1 MIELIIL
8 LAGMILWRMEIIQ
21 AYIGTQPSLA
31 LSFGFILLFAF
42 LFGQRISRYKLPQ
55 ITGFI
60 LAGILGG
67 PYLLGFLSH
76 ADVQTLQIFDGLA
89 LSLIALIA
97 GGEMRI
103 SRLRE
108 QLKAI
113 FNLVLW
119 QTVFIIGGFIL
130 IGFLLPLRVFQEQ
143 IGYFAPLP
151 FFLMLG
157 TLATATSPSTTIA
170 VITETRAKG
179 RLTDLILGTAVVKDF
194 VVILLFAFS
203 LSLVKSWVAGAGG
216 GPGLDWKVIFRIL
229 EEVGGSLLLGVV
241 IGGGLVLYLK
251 YIQREVT
258 VFILSIAFFSY
269 EISHSLGFHPLLICL
284 LAGFIVENYS
294 PYGTN
299 LIKAIEKVALPIFVI
314 FFAISGASLD
324 MGALRKSWLLALA
337 IVLVR
342 GGLKFLG
349 TFSGAKL
356 SQADRGVSRWGWAG
370 FISQAG
376 VTLGMAVIIE
386 KEIPLWGA
394 HLKALILAVIA
405 LNQIIG
411 PILLQKL
418 LVKSG
423 EAGQKQL

>member
-1 MIELIIL
+1 MIELLIL
-8 LAGMILWRMEIIQ
+8 LAGMLLWRSEIIQ
-21 AYIGTQPSLA
+21 FSLGLQSSLA

-42 LFGQRISRYKLPQ
+42 LVGQRVARFQLPQ

-76 ADVQTLQIFDGLA
+76 HDVQTLQIFDGLA

-97 GGEMRI
+97 GGEMRL
-103 SRLRE
+103 SRLKQ
-108 QLKAI
+108 QLRAI
-113 FNLVLW
+113 FHLVFW
-119 QTVFIIGGFIL
+119 QTFFIIGGFIM
-130 IGFLLPLRVFQEQ
+130 IGFLLPLKIFHQQ

-151 FFLMLG
+151 FFLLLG

-170 VITETRAKG
+170 VITETRSKG
-179 RLTDLILGTAVVKDF
+179 RLTDLVLGTAVVKDF

-203 LSLVKSWVAGAGG
+203 LSLVKSWVQGG
-216 GPGLDWKVIFRIL
+216 GESAGLDWLVVFRLL

-284 LAGFIVENYS
+284 VAGFIVENYS

-299 LIKAIEKVALPIFVI
+299 LIKAIKKVALPIFVI

-324 MGALRKSWLLALA
+324 MIALRKSWMLAVA
-337 IVLVR
+337 IVLIR
-342 GGLKFLG
+342 SALKFLG
-349 TFSGAKL
+349 TFSGARL
-356 SQADRGVSRWGWAG
+356 GGTNSLMRSFGWAG

-376 VTLGMAVIIE
+376 VTLGMAIIIE

-394 HLKALILAVIA
+394 QFKTLLLAVIA

-411 PILLQKL
+411 PVLLQKL
-418 LVKSG
+418 LVRSG
-423 EAGQKQL
+423 ESGCKEL